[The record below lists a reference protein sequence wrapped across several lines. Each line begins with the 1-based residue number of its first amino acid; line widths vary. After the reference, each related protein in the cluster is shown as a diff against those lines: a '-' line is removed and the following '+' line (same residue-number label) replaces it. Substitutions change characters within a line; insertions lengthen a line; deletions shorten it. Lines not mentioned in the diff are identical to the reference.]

1 MMLITH
7 EALCMA
13 LLYSCF
19 CRAVKTN
26 QDTKLPILLT
36 FYVLSCT
43 AVFVTFAPL
52 VLAWQPDAVSL
63 SLLAAITL
71 VQTVTAQHWRYGPP
85 EHFQQPELDTP

>member
-1 MMLITH
+1 MIVIHEMLC
-7 EALCMA
+7 AA

-26 QDTKLPILLT
+26 RETKLPILLA

-43 AVFVTFAPL
+43 AVFVTFAPI
-52 VLAWQPDAVSL
+52 VMAWAPDPVSL
-63 SLLAAITL
+63 ALLAAITL

-85 EHFQQPELDTP
+85 EHFQCSELEPT